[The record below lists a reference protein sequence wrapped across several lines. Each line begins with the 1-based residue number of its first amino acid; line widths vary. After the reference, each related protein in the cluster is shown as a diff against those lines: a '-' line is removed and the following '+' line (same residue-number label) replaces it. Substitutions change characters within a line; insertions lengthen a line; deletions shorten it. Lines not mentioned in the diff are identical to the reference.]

1 MDEGDN
7 LMVMKSIFVV
17 ILSFFVASQA
27 LAGQR
32 FEAKAWKTVQEFDL
46 PALSKDLATHVRQLV
61 SVRFQ
66 FRGKDI
72 HHLKPN
78 WYESSIW
85 SPDPT
90 KSGKFVNVRV
100 MISKKDLPAFKSI
113 TTDSTS
119 TAPLVGYGKALRDS
133 EANFLFV
140 QLMGLK
146 ATLDSAGDAT
156 VDW

>member
-1 MDEGDN
+1 MA
-7 LMVMKSIFVV
+7 MKSIFAV

-32 FEAKAWKTVQEFDL
+32 FDAKAWQTVQEFDL
-46 PALSKDLATHVRQLV
+46 PALNKDLATHVRQLV
-61 SVRFQ
+61 SARFQ

-85 SPDPT
+85 SPNPE
-90 KSGKFVNVRV
+90 KSGKFVDVRV
-100 MISKKDLPAFKSI
+100 MVAKKDLPAFKSI
-113 TTDSTS
+113 TTDSAS
-119 TAPLVGYGKALRDS
+119 TAPLMAYGRVLRDS

-140 QLMGLK
+140 QFMGRK
-146 ATLDSAGDAT
+146 VTLDSAGNAT

>member
-7 LMVMKSIFVV
+7 LISMKNIFAF
-17 ILSFFVASQA
+17 ILSFFVAFTA
-27 LAGQR
+27 LAGPR
-32 FEAKAWKTVQEFDL
+32 FDAKTWQGVQEFDL
-46 PALSKDLATHVRQLV
+46 PALSKDLGTHVRQLV
-61 SVRFQ
+61 SVRFH

-85 SPDPT
+85 SPDPA

-100 MISKKDLPAFKSI
+100 MVSKKDLPAFKSI

-146 ATLDSAGDAT
+146 ATLDSAGNAT

>member
-1 MDEGDN
+1 
-7 LMVMKSIFVV
+7 MVMKSIFVV

-90 KSGKFVNVRV
+90 KSGKFVDVRV
-100 MISKKDLPAFKSI
+100 MVAKKDLPALKSI

-119 TAPLVGYGKALRDS
+119 TAPLMAYGRVLRDS

-140 QLMGLK
+140 QFMGRK
-146 ATLDSAGDAT
+146 VTLDPAGNAT

>member
-1 MDEGDN
+1 
-7 LMVMKSIFVV
+7 MKSVLLI
-17 ILSFFVASQA
+17 ILSFFVAFSA
-27 LAGQR
+27 PAGQR
-32 FEAKAWKTVQEFDL
+32 FEAKAWQTVQEFDL
-46 PALSKDLATHVRQLV
+46 PALNKDLAAHIRQLV

-100 MISKKDLPAFKSI
+100 MVSKKDLPFFKSI

-119 TAPLVGYGKALRDS
+119 TAPLVGYGRVLRDS
-133 EANFLFV
+133 EANFFFV
-140 QLMGLK
+140 QLMGTK
-146 ATLDSAGDAT
+146 ATLDSAGNAT
-156 VDW
+156 VEW

>member
-1 MDEGDN
+1 MT
-7 LMVMKSIFVV
+7 MKSIFAV

-32 FEAKAWKTVQEFDL
+32 FEAKAWQMVQEFDL

-85 SPDPT
+85 SPNPE
-90 KSGKFVNVRV
+90 KSGKFVDVRV
-100 MISKKDLPAFKSI
+100 MVAKKDLPAFKSI

-119 TAPLVGYGKALRDS
+119 TAPLMAYGRVLRDS

-140 QLMGLK
+140 QFMGRK
-146 ATLDSAGDAT
+146 VTLDSAGNAT

>member
-1 MDEGDN
+1 MT
-7 LMVMKSIFVV
+7 MKSIFAV
-17 ILSFFVASQA
+17 ILSFVVANQA
-27 LAGQR
+27 LAGQH
-32 FEAKAWKTVQEFDL
+32 FEAKAWQTVQEFDL
-46 PALSKDLATHVRQLV
+46 PTLNKDLATHVRQLV

-100 MISKKDLPAFKSI
+100 MVAQKDLPAFKSI

-119 TAPLVGYGKALRDS
+119 TAPLMAYGRVLRDS

-140 QLMGLK
+140 QIMGRK
-146 ATLDSAGDAT
+146 VTLDSAGNAT

>member
-1 MDEGDN
+1 MT
-7 LMVMKSIFVV
+7 MKSIFAV
-17 ILSFFVASQA
+17 ILSFFVSFTAS
-27 LAGQR
+27 AGQR
-32 FEAKAWKTVQEFDL
+32 FEAKAWQTVQEFDL
-46 PALSKDLATHVRQLV
+46 PALNKDLATHVRQLV
-61 SVRFQ
+61 SVRFL
-66 FRGKDI
+66 FRGKDV

-100 MISKKDLPAFKSI
+100 MVSKKDLPAFKSI

-119 TAPLVGYGKALRDS
+119 TAPLMAYGRVLRDS

-140 QLMGLK
+140 QFMGRK
-146 ATLDSAGDAT
+146 VTLDSAGNAT